1 MSDPSSIADVPT
13 STLSAI
19 HSALDSGHLT
29 TPVSREA
36 LAAYCAKNQVA
47 LLYRVFGGHAKPACL
62 AIVRCVLEERAH
74 NVRPR
79 PELVWTGP
87 EGTQAHARD
96 TAVVLRELFES
107 ARKRV
112 VLAGYSFTNAES
124 VLRPLQQVMVTHGVE
139 AHFFVNVAQPDH
151 AQTNEE
157 AYGQSQ
163 LAAFL
168 KANWPF
174 SSPPPAVY
182 CDKRALQPGGLGG
195 EYCSLHAKCVAVDS
209 RRAFISSA
217 NFTLRAHDRNIETG
231 VVLDDPHF
239 AQALDRQWMA
249 LVNGGFVLKGNRS

>member
-1 MSDPSSIADVPT
+1 VSDPSSIADVPT
-13 STLSAI
+13 STLSGI
-19 HSALDSGHLT
+19 LSALDSGQLT

-36 LAAYCAKNQVA
+36 LAGCCAKNQVE
-47 LLYRVFGGHAKPACL
+47 LLYRVLGGHAKPACL
-62 AIVRCVLEERAH
+62 AIVRNVLEERAK
-74 NVRPR
+74 NARPR

-87 EGTQAHARD
+87 EGTKAHARD
-96 TAVVLRELFES
+96 TAVVLRELFEG
-107 ARKRV
+107 ARQRV

-139 AHFFVNVAQPDH
+139 AHFFVNVPQPEYAQAND
-151 AQTNEE
+151 E
-157 AYGQSQ
+157 AYGQHQ

-182 CDKRALQPGGLGG
+182 CDRRALRPGGLGG
-195 EYCSLHAKCVAVDS
+195 EFCSLHAKCVAVDS

-231 VVLDDPHF
+231 VALDDPHF

-249 LVNGGFVLKGNRS
+249 LVSGGFVLKGKRP